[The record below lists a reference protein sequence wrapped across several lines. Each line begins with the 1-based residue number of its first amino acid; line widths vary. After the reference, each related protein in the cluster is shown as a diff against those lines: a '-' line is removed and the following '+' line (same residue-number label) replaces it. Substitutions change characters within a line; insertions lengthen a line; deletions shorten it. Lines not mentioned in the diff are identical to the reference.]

1 MRLIVQIPCFNEEKT
16 LPQTVADI
24 PREIPGIDTVEIL
37 VIDDGSTDRTV
48 EVANE
53 IGVEYVISNKRNL
66 GLARSFRNGLDFC
79 LAQDADIIVNTDGDN
94 QYAGRDISRLV
105 LPIIEGSAD
114 IVVGDRG
121 INKNSEFSVCK
132 RMLQRLGSNVVRKL
146 SGVAVPD
153 AVSGFR
159 AISREAAFHLNIVSS
174 FSYTTEMLIQA
185 GNKQMAVVSVPV
197 GTNPKTRESRL
208 FRSTSGFITSQLTTM
223 FRMYIMY
230 QSLKVFF
237 LIGCALMLLG
247 LAPVGR
253 FVALF
258 LMGEGSGHIQSLV
271 LGGVLLMMGF
281 ITFLVGIVADL
292 INFNRQLSEMILKR
306 MRKIE
311 YYVNTQD
318 KK

>member
-146 SGVAVPD
+146 SGVTVPD
-153 AVSGFR
+153 TVSGFR

-230 QSLKVFF
+230 QPLKVFF